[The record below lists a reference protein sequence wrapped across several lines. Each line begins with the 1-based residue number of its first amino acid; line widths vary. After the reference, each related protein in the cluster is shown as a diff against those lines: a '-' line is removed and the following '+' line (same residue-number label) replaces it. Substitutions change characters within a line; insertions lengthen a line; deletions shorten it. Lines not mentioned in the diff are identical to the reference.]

1 MKLRTF
7 EWNGDFQTCRAEA
20 DAGKFDAELAQV
32 IGQRMFDDYQKQRQ
46 AGNPL
51 KMGWSVLTS
60 TTFDVLWTLDAR
72 VRNLS
77 EHEAKVLFLASSD
90 VFQRLEFGRH
100 NAQERR
106 ADLQSR
112 MSRLSEMSAELQMH
126 IEKLTDTPEEADAL
140 ETDYQTLF
148 SETLRV
154 YAN

>member
-7 EWNGDFQTCRAEA
+7 EWNGDFEGCRAEA
-20 DAGKFDAELAQV
+20 DAGTFDAELAQA

-60 TTFDVLWTLDAR
+60 TTFDALWTLDAR

-90 VFQRLEFGRH
+90 IFQKLEFGGQ

-106 ADLQSR
+106 ADLHTR
-112 MSRLSEMSAELQMH
+112 MSRLSEMSAELERH
-126 IEKLTDTPEEADAL
+126 IEKLTDTPEEAGQL
-140 ETDYQTLF
+140 EQDYQTLF
-148 SETLRV
+148 SETLRI
-154 YAN
+154 YGN